1 MDSNAHSTMWGS
13 PETDNRG
20 LDLEDLLFDNDLT
33 ILNGNNTA
41 PTFIGASTI
50 RGTHPD
56 LTAIS
61 YGISN
66 KYINWHLSNEVTLSD
81 HRLIRFNYKYTTKVK
96 IDQPWSFKRCN
107 WKNFQTEMNKNW
119 TCPATWTVQ
128 TVEKEVNDLL
138 KDIKDC
144 LEKTCPKG

>member
-1 MDSNAHSTMWGS
+1 MWGS
-13 PETDNRG
+13 PDTDNRG
-20 LDLEDLLFDNDLT
+20 LELEDLLFDNDLT

-81 HRLIRFNYKYTTKVK
+81 HRLIRFNYKYTTKLRFE
-96 IDQPWSFKRCN
+96 QP
-107 WKNFQTEMNKNW
+107 
-119 TCPATWTVQ
+119 
-128 TVEKEVNDLL
+128 
-138 KDIKDC
+138 
-144 LEKTCPKG
+144 